1 MADFCLA
8 SCCQRRWLPDQL
20 LMCSNLTCLYNDYTG
35 WLLKTLLLCVTLTPL
50 NTPCV
55 YECLRKPNGCNSVH
69 YRCGVGFTEKLQT
82 REESLSALA
91 KDCPRRS
98 RHYQQGKFSKSST
111 LPLFFFTP
119 LRLLRVT
126 HPPGI
131 NPHLCDPVFQLLS
144 HEFTL
149 DCLLRMAA
157 KDDLMYCGIRWV
169 ASTHHPLKTR
179 SLHRYFKFHHKFKQ
193 SDIAHECESTV
204 AVAEAACCVESGQ
217 L

>member
-1 MADFCLA
+1 MSVWENLMVVTLCIIDVELA
-8 SCCQRRWLPDQL
+8 SQKSSRPEKKALARWLKTVPVDQDTINKVNSAKAQL
-20 LMCSNLTCLYNDYTG
+20 CL
-35 WLLKTLLLCVTLTPL
+35 
-50 NTPCV
+50 
-55 YECLRKPNGCNSVH
+55 
-69 YRCGVGFTEKLQT
+69 F
-82 REESLSALA
+82 
-91 KDCPRRS
+91 
-98 RHYQQGKFSKSST
+98 
-111 LPLFFFTP
+111 FFFTP

-131 NPHLCDPVFQLLS
+131 NPHLCDPVFQLLA

-157 KDDLMYCGIRWV
+157 KDDLMYCGIRWA
-169 ASTHHPLKTR
+169 ASTHHPLKAR